1 MESLP
6 LAALPADPVPGRPGE
21 PKETL
26 WGGPPAYRPLLPG
39 DREALVKLYAEI
51 DATLAGQAGAC
62 KGCGGCCRFE
72 PNGIIL
78 FATTLELAWLVG
90 ETSANPRPM
99 GGMPAGS
106 VPQACD
112 APKDFDMPT
121 PERRHATHAGEGSWQ
136 CPYQE
141 GNRCTARTVR
151 PLGCRTYYCDPDA
164 RGEGEAVCR
173 WAISRLRQIAAD
185 ADMAWYGPARECLA
199 SWAAAAR

>member
-1 MESLP
+1 MELLP
-6 LAALPADPVPGRPGE
+6 LAALPIDPAPGRPE
-21 PKETL
+21 ESKDTL
-26 WGGPPAYRPLLPG
+26 WGDPPAYRALLPG
-39 DREALVKLYAEI
+39 DRDALVKLYAEI

-90 ETSANPRPM
+90 EASA
-99 GGMPAGS
+99 G
-106 VPQACD
+106 
-112 APKDFDMPT
+112 
-121 PERRHATHAGEGSWQ
+121 HATARGRATLSEGTWQ

-199 SWAAAAR
+199 SWAAAER